1 MGKVCKILGL
11 EVEIRIPDSVKN
23 SSQVVYICN
32 HQNSYDIFTL
42 ANGVRPNT
50 VSVGKKSLKWIPFF
64 GQMYWLTGNIL
75 IDRNNTNK
83 AMNTIN
89 LTAKKITEKGL
100 SIWLFPEGTRSN
112 GRGLLP
118 FKTGAFRT
126 AIQAN
131 VPIVPVC
138 ASNLTGQIKLNRW
151 DNGKLILK
159 YLDPIELSGVETNNL
174 RQVVNDTHQIMT
186 NELEIISNEVGNPM
200 PKKDK
205 S

>member
-11 EVEIRIPDSVKN
+11 EVELQIPESHKN
-23 SSQVVYICN
+23 ISQVVYICN

-75 IDRNNTNK
+75 IDRKNTNK

-89 LTAKKITEKGL
+89 LTSKKITEKGL

-126 AIQAN
+126 AMQAN
-131 VPIVPVC
+131 APIVPVC

-159 YLDPIELSGVETNNL
+159 YLDPIDLTGVETSNL
-174 RQVVNDTHQIMT
+174 RQVVNDTHQLMT
-186 NELEIISNEVGNPM
+186 KELEIISEEIGNPM

-205 S
+205 A